1 MYFTNMN
8 TQLEKLFS
16 QYNLSEKDKYEIRQ
30 IYSLLPL
37 HKQRNL
43 VDNFDE
49 LAIKLQKIE
58 EEIKSERDLLI
69 WDEVDNIRQ
78 LILARRESKMTKS
91 QISDLQKEI

>member
-1 MYFTNMN
+1 
-8 TQLEKLFS
+8 
-16 QYNLSEKDKYEIRQ
+16 
-30 IYSLLPL
+30 
-37 HKQRNL
+37 L